1 MTSSCT
7 AIIVCVLSLALYL
20 AVPGLATVYT
30 VGDSSGWTMGVD
42 YTTWTTGKTFVVGDS
57 LVFNYGSGHTVDEVS
72 ESDYNSC
79 TVGKPIST
87 DNSGSTNVSLSTA
100 GTHYYICGVI
110 GHCGSGM
117 KLAVTATAG
126 GGPVA
131 EPSGSPPPTGTTT
144 TATPPPPTTFTEPPS
159 SVPTP
164 SSSGVISPFV
174 AMMCTWVA
182 LYKFVVL

>member
-1 MTSSCT
+1 M
-7 AIIVCVLSLALYL
+7 
-20 AVPGLATVYT
+20 
-30 VGDSSGWTMGVD
+30 
-42 YTTWTTGKTFVVGDS
+42 VV
-57 LVFNYGSGHTVDEVS
+57 VFNYGSGHTVDEVS

-87 DNSGSTNVSLSTA
+87 NNSGSTNVSLSTA

-144 TATPPPPTTFTEPPS
+144 TATPPPPTTYTEPPS
-159 SVPTP
+159 SVPAP
-164 SSSGVISPFV
+164 SSSGVLSPFV
-174 AMMCTWVA
+174 AMMCTWQRVQEPLQERVRERKRLKERGWERILA
-182 LYKFVVL
+182 RRLERRVEEEDEKEEEAKVEAAPA